1 MHGRRPRR
9 IEPAPPVR
17 RIVLVGFMASGKST
31 VGQRLAERLGW
42 DFLDFDEEIERR
54 TGLAIPDI
62 FRRMGEPAF
71 RALEAELTAECGDL
85 DHIVLAPGGGWI
97 TQPELL
103 ELLAPGTLLVWL
115 RVSPEEAVR
124 RAMRARTHRP
134 LLAGPDPLARA
145 RLLLSEREPLYRQ
158 ADVAVDVDDRDPDEV
173 AAEIAGIAR
182 RYGARNPAGYEDDWD
197 G

>member
-1 MHGRRPRR
+1 VRGRRPRR
-9 IEPAPPVR
+9 TEPPPRVR

-31 VGQRLAERLGW
+31 VGRRLAGILGW

-54 TGLAIPDI
+54 TGLPIPDI

-71 RALEAELTAECGDL
+71 RALEAELTAEYGHL

-97 TQPELL
+97 TQPGSL
-103 ELLAPGTLLVWL
+103 ERLAPGTLVVWL

-124 RAMRARTHRP
+124 RAMRDRIHRP

-145 RLLLSEREPLYRQ
+145 RLLLSERESFYRQ
-158 ADVAVDVDDRDPDEV
+158 ADVAVDVDGRDPDEV

-182 RYGARNPAGYEDDWD
+182 HYGARNPAGYEDDWD

>member
-1 MHGRRPRR
+1 MRHRRPPRV
-9 IEPAPPVR
+9 EPRPPVR
-17 RIVLVGFMASGKST
+17 RVVLVGFMASGKST
-31 VGQRLAERLGW
+31 VGRRLAERLGW

-62 FRRMGEPAF
+62 FRRLGEPAF
-71 RALEAELTAECGDL
+71 RALEAELTAEFGGL
-85 DHIVLAPGGGWI
+85 DRAVLAPGGGWI
-97 TQPELL
+97 MQPGLL
-103 ELLAPGTLLVWL
+103 EQLAPGTLLVWL

-124 RAMRARTHRP
+124 RAMRERTHRP

-145 RLLLSEREPLYRQ
+145 RLLLAEREPLYRQ
-158 ADVAVDVDDRDPDEV
+158 ADVAVDVDGRDPDEV

-182 RYGARNPAGYEDDWD
+182 RYGARNPTGYDDDWD

>member
-1 MHGRRPRR
+1 
-9 IEPAPPVR
+9 
-17 RIVLVGFMASGKST
+17 MASGKST